1 MHSSVTLANT
11 TTHVY
16 KSETT
21 GGRPNHGIVCLLTQF
36 LAAAKQWANIPL
48 TASLLFSCGVIPARI
63 AGGLVY
69 EPPGATVGLDLYDTE
84 KDGRIES
91 AG

>member
-1 MHSSVTLANT
+1 MRRLNSAKLRLMLSDSVTIL
-11 TTHVY
+11 
-16 KSETT
+16 
-21 GGRPNHGIVCLLTQF
+21 

-48 TASLLFSCGVIPARI
+48 KASLLFNCDVIPARI